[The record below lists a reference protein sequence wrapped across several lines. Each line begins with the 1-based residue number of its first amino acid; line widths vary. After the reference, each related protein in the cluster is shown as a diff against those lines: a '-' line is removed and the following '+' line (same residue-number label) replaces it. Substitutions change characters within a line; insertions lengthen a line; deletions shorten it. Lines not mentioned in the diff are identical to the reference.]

1 MMNTPH
7 YHYSGLLYLSSYQT
21 DFTGGR
27 FHFVRPKY
35 DGGEFQSSGED
46 SVTSRPTY
54 EDFVSEQIIEP
65 RKGRV
70 VIFTSG
76 KENTHYVERVTSGQR
91 FVLSFW

>member
-1 MMNTPH
+1 MENTPH
-7 YHYSGLLYLSSYQT
+7 YHYSGLLYLSTYQT

-27 FHFVRPKY
+27 FHFVRPK
-35 DGGEFQSSGED
+35 DDEEEKEA
-46 SVTSRPTY
+46 Y
-54 EDFVSEQIIEP
+54 EGFVSEQVIEP

-76 KENTHYVERVTSGQR
+76 KENKHYVERVKFGQR